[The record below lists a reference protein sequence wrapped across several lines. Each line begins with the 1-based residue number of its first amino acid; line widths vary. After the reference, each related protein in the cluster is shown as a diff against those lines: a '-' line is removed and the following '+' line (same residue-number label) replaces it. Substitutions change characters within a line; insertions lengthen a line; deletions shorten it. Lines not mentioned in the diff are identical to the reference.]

1 MTSERMRKII
11 GVVQQT
17 SEKNIPI
24 IKSDYNEQVGLRNQ
38 NPQVKSMHLE
48 KDIDIRYYAKLADDA
63 VMAISQ
69 FGDFDAF
76 ANAEAPF

>member
-1 MTSERMRKII
+1 MN
-11 GVVQQT
+11 
-17 SEKNIPI
+17 EKGKPL
-24 IKSDYNEQVGLRNQ
+24 KVPSKYALATGTDGYLWREAE
-38 NPQVKSMHLE
+38 QVKSMHLE

-69 FGDFDAF
+69 YGDFDAF